1 MNPDPRSLLI
11 VGLALTFSWQG
22 QVGSFGQQSS
32 RSAIPQVSAKPFRED
47 RILVKIKRGANFE
60 ELNRF
65 HRASANEVLR
75 TYPGIGNLQVIR
87 LAGGASV
94 AQSIERYKQ
103 SGLVAYAEPDYIVQ
117 GFLTPND
124 SLFAPQWNLYNWGQE
139 GGTAGAD
146 IHALAGWDLQNT
158 ASDILVAVVDTGIR
172 YTHQDL
178 ATNTWTNPGEIAG
191 NSLDDDHDGYVDD
204 MHGINAINGT
214 GDPMDDNGHGTHV
227 AGILGASGSNSVG
240 TVGVAWRIKI
250 MACKFL
256 NSNLQGALS
265 DAIEGIDYARSKGAK
280 IINAS
285 WGMRSYNTQALYDAI
300 NSTRQAGM
308 LFVAACGNSTNN
320 NDTTTPI
327 YPASFDLDNII
338 AVAATTRN
346 DALASF
352 SSYGPTTV
360 DLGAPGDTVLSC
372 WNGNDADYNND
383 SGTSMAAPHV
393 TGACALVWSRF
404 PTENYLQIKSRVLSG
419 VDPIPALAGKCV
431 TGGRLNLRKAL
442 DGGRPTLCARSY
454 TNSQFQIC
462 LIGAPSATFVIET
475 SSNLVSWLPLS
486 TNQTS
491 SDGHWNFTDST
502 VTGSKLRFY
511 RATSSP

>member
-1 MNPDPRSLLI
+1 MSLLVWMSIRFAVIGNTSTCISNNTRDGVHCLFLSTSPPQCSPGSKVNMSTTTTSSNAKLTANTTKKIRITLGTARQILGGNSGEAAIMNPDPRSLLI

-204 MHGINAINGT
+204 MHG
-214 GDPMDDNGHGTHV
+214 
-227 AGILGASGSNSVG
+227 
-240 TVGVAWRIKI
+240 
-250 MACKFL
+250 
-256 NSNLQGALS
+256 
-265 DAIEGIDYARSKGAK
+265 
-280 IINAS
+280 
-285 WGMRSYNTQALYDAI
+285 
-300 NSTRQAGM
+300 
-308 LFVAACGNSTNN
+308 
-320 NDTTTPI
+320 
-327 YPASFDLDNII
+327 
-338 AVAATTRN
+338 
-346 DALASF
+346 
-352 SSYGPTTV
+352 
-360 DLGAPGDTVLSC
+360 
-372 WNGNDADYNND
+372 
-383 SGTSMAAPHV
+383 
-393 TGACALVWSRF
+393 
-404 PTENYLQIKSRVLSG
+404 
-419 VDPIPALAGKCV
+419 
-431 TGGRLNLRKAL
+431 
-442 DGGRPTLCARSY
+442 
-454 TNSQFQIC
+454 
-462 LIGAPSATFVIET
+462 
-475 SSNLVSWLPLS
+475 
-486 TNQTS
+486 
-491 SDGHWNFTDST
+491 
-502 VTGSKLRFY
+502 
-511 RATSSP
+511 